1 MRTHSVRMDTQPAQ
15 ESYWD
20 SARFDLWLSLL
31 IGLLTAISLSH
42 IASGIFVALMVHGL
56 LRYVG
61 ARDEQVEFEER
72 EEMVRL
78 PVQTL

>member
-1 MRTHSVRMDTQPAQ
+1 MNTHTQ
-15 ESYWD
+15 ESYWE
-20 SARFDLWLSLL
+20 SERFDLWLSLL

-61 ARDEQVEFEER
+61 AREEQSEFQHN

-78 PVQTL
+78 PVQAL